1 MLTQLSRL
9 SVEAD
14 GRYATAQELQ
24 FLKDYLESFELR
36 VSAYEKIRDAEA
48 EIIYLVE
55 AKKQSLNPNLFKL
68 GSQDVTEI
76 CRRDMVNILRH
87 AAAALLVNDLDHLRS
102 SLLLW
107 CRTIV
112 HAFKYKSYTEVTYKV
127 LQDVVE
133 QYLTPQEA
141 ALFRP
146 ILELNRIV
154 LTT

>member
-24 FLKDYLESFELR
+24 FLKDYLQSLELR
-36 VSAYEKIRDAEA
+36 VSAYEKIRAAEA

-55 AKKQSLNPNLFKL
+55 AKKQSLNVNLFQL
-68 GSQDVTEI
+68 GSQDVTEV
-76 CRRDMVNILRH
+76 CRRDMVKILRH
-87 AAAALLVNDLDHLRS
+87 AAAALLVNDFDYLRS

-112 HAFKYKSYTEVTYKV
+112 HAFKYKSYAEVTYQV

-141 ALFRP
+141 TLFRP